1 MKTTVSERGQ
11 ITLPKA
17 IRSALG
23 IKPGTV
29 LEITLEAG
37 RITAQKREEDD
48 PVHRWRGKG
57 RKPSGIN
64 TTDEYLGAVRDV

>member
-17 IRSALG
+17 IRTSLG

-29 LEITLEAG
+29 LEITLEDGKISAW
-37 RITAQKREEDD
+37 KREEAD
-48 PVHRWRGKG
+48 PVHSWRGRAQRLAG
-57 RKPSGIN
+57 LT
-64 TTDEYLGAVRDV
+64 TTDEYLRTVREE